1 MEHSVQRFLFPYKKK
16 IRPVHYKVSGALKTD
31 SFLTA
36 ARFLQGRSYATG
48 GARYLLPDLM
58 LLTHA
63 GCAFKDPRGRFGIS
77 GSARPDAFGRG
88 QRVEICLEY
97 KAPVSA

>member
-1 MEHSVQRFLFPYKKK
+1 MEHSVQRFLFPYTK

-36 ARFLQGRSYATG
+36 ARSLQGRSYAAG
-48 GARYLLPDLM
+48 GARYLRTDLM

-63 GCAFKDPRGRFGIS
+63 KYAFKDPRGRFGIS
-77 GSARPDAFGRG
+77 GSARPDAFGGG
-88 QRVEICLEY
+88 QRVEISLEY